1 MVDLADYTAC
11 KRCGRLFRRMHGNR
25 RYCSPG
31 CRRPRLLPGVLWRSS
46 PAGASCAAANTC
58 RRLASEVLFCIMRD
72 AGCGFATRSAGS
84 STATCSGGVRCG
96 GLGLRL
102 GRCAARGAACRFSEG
117 GLGGLICPDQ
127 QWDLGHADG
136 ESVDGA
142 EQRICN
148 RGAPQRLRAR
158 PGSGL

>member
-11 KRCGRLFRRMHGNR
+11 N
-25 RYCSPG
+25 P
-31 CRRPRLLPGVLWRSS
+31 
-46 PAGASCAAANTC
+46 
-58 RRLASEVLFCIMRD
+58 
-72 AGCGFATRSAGS
+72 
-84 STATCSGGVRCG
+84 
-96 GLGLRL
+96 
-102 GRCAARGAACRFSEG
+102 ARGAACRFSEG

-142 EQRICN
+142 EHRICN